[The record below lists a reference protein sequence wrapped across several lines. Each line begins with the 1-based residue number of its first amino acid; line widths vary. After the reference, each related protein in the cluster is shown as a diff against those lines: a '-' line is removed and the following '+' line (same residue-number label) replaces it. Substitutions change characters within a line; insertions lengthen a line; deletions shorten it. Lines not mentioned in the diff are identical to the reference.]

1 MDVQVGHLPDP
12 YQLDIVYADGP
23 PIGTTEKFVM
33 DEPDPDR
40 LGPYIRRA
48 LREGFTVKLREF
60 DDGDCEA
67 SEC

>member
-12 YQLDIVYADGP
+12 YQLDTVYAGGQPVGSVDKIVRDAPNPG
-23 PIGTTEKFVM
+23 
-33 DEPDPDR
+33 R

-60 DDGDCEA
+60 GDGDCEA
-67 SEC
+67 LEC